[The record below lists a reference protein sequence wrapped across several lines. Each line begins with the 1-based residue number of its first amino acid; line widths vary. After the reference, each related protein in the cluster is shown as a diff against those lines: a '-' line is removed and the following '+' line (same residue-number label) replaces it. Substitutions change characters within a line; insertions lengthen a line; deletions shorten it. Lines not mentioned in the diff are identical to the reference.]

1 MRRSYEYVELQA
13 GDVAADTPLEFDL
26 YDRSGVALLPAGA
39 TLGSAAQQDFLFR
52 RFKPA
57 RKGDARPAQAPS
69 GERLTLDGMGL
80 AIGTMVGIRRRTGAV
95 RAMYRCRLIGYS
107 PSQAI
112 FLSPLQGAALDIA
125 HGDDIEAVAIGRAG
139 VFRFAATVE
148 SVHTSPAPFVIL
160 SPPGVVDRLRTRAQA
175 RVPVRFAARFSVGE
189 GSYDSNGTD
198 DGDGKDDRDGDGEN
212 GIAIVRDL
220 SLSGMSLA
228 ADRTIA
234 AAGEPLRVWLP
245 YEDDGAIRELA
256 LSVTVRHV
264 RADPAAPDLWL
275 HHVEFQAMDAADT
288 ARLKAMLYD
297 WLIASPRAGGAG

>member
-1 MRRSYEYVELQA
+1 MRRSHEYVELQA
-13 GDVAADTPLEFDL
+13 GEVAADTPLEFDL

-57 RKGDARPAQAPS
+57 RKGEAGPAQAPS
-69 GERLTLDGMGL
+69 GERLTLARMGL

-112 FLSPLQGAALDIA
+112 FLSPLQGAALDVV
-125 HGDDIEAVAIGRAG
+125 HGDDVEAVAIGRAA
-139 VFRFAATVE
+139 VFHFAATVE
-148 SVHTSPAPFVIL
+148 AVHASPVPFVIL
-160 SPPGVVDRLRTRAQA
+160 SPPGVADRLRTRSQA
-175 RVPVRFAARFSVGE
+175 RVPVRLAARFSAGE
-189 GSYDSNGTD
+189 
-198 DGDGKDDRDGDGEN
+198 GDGKDGQDGEN
-212 GIAIVRDL
+212 NIAIVRDL

-228 ADRTIA
+228 ADRAITE
-234 AAGEPLRVWLP
+234 AGEPLRVWLP

-256 LSVTVRHV
+256 LSGTVRHV

-275 HHVEFQAMDAADT
+275 HHVEFQAMAATDT
-288 ARLKAMLYD
+288 ARLKAMLFD

>member
-1 MRRSYEYVELQA
+1 MRRSHEYVELQA

-26 YDRSGVALLPAGA
+26 YDRSGVALLPVGA

-57 RKGDARPAQAPS
+57 RKGEARLAQAPS
-69 GERLTLDGMGL
+69 GERLTLERMGL

-112 FLSPLQGAALDIA
+112 FISPLQGAALDIA
-125 HGDDIEAVAIGRAG
+125 HGDDVEAVAIGRAA

-148 SVHTSPAPFVIL
+148 AVHASPVPFVIL
-160 SPPGVVDRLRTRAQA
+160 SPPGVADRLRTRSQA
-175 RVPVRFAARFSVGE
+175 RVPVRLAARFRADEGE
-189 GSYDSNGTD
+189 GAGNGGN
-198 DGDGKDDRDGDGEN
+198 DGNGGN
-212 GIAIVRDL
+212 GIGIVRDL
-220 SLSGMSLA
+220 SLSGMSIA

-234 AAGEPLRVWLP
+234 APGESLRVWLP

-256 LSVTVRHV
+256 LSGTVRHV

-275 HHVEFQAMDAADT
+275 HHVEFQTMEAADIG
-288 ARLKAMLYD
+288 RLKAMLFD
-297 WLIASPRAGGAG
+297 WLIALPRVGGAG

>member
-57 RKGDARPAQAPS
+57 RKGEARPAQGPS
-69 GERLTLDGMGL
+69 AERLTLERMDL

-112 FLSPLQGAALDIA
+112 FLSPLQGAALDVVR
-125 HGDDIEAVAIGRAG
+125 GDDVEAVAIGHAG

-148 SVHTSPAPFVIL
+148 AVHASPAPFVIL
-160 SPPGVVDRLRTRAQA
+160 SPPGVVDRLRTRSQA
-175 RVPVRFAARFSVGE
+175 RVAVRFAARFSVGE
-189 GSYDSNGTD
+189 GG
-198 DGDGKDDRDGDGEN
+198 GDGKEDRDGDGEN

-256 LSVTVRHV
+256 LSATVRHV
-264 RADPAAPDLWL
+264 RADPAAPDLLL
-275 HHVEFQAMDAADT
+275 HHVEFQAMAAADT
-288 ARLKAMLYD
+288 ARLKAMLFD

>member
-39 TLGSAAQQDFLFR
+39 TLGGSAQQDFLFR

-57 RKGDARPAQAPS
+57 RKGEARPAQAPS
-69 GERLTLDGMGL
+69 GERLTLERMGL

-125 HGDDIEAVAIGRAG
+125 HGDDVEAVAIGRAA

-148 SVHTSPAPFVIL
+148 AVHASPAPFVIL
-160 SPPGVVDRLRTRAQA
+160 SPPGVADRLRTRSQA
-175 RVPVRFAARFSVGE
+175 RVAVRLAARFSVGE
-189 GSYDSNGTD
+189 GDSNGKD
-198 DGDGKDDRDGDGEN
+198 DGDGKDDRDGDGEKN

-220 SLSGMSLA
+220 SLSGMSFA

-234 AAGEPLRVWLP
+234 AAGEPLHVWLP
-245 YEDDGAIRELA
+245 YEDDGAIKELA
-256 LSVTVRHV
+256 LSATVRHV
-264 RADPAAPDLWL
+264 RVDPAAPDLWL
-275 HHVEFQAMDAADT
+275 HHVEFQAMEAADT
-288 ARLKAMLYD
+288 ARLKAMLFD

>member
-1 MRRSYEYVELQA
+1 MRRSHEYVELQA

-26 YDRSGVALLPAGA
+26 YDRSGVALLPAGT

-57 RKGDARPAQAPS
+57 RKGEARPAQAPS
-69 GERLTLDGMGL
+69 SERLTLERMGL
-80 AIGTMVGIRRRTGAV
+80 AIGTMVGIRRRTGAA

-107 PSQAI
+107 PSQAT
-112 FLSPLQGAALDIA
+112 FLSPLQGGAALDIA
-125 HGDDIEAVAIGRAG
+125 HGDEVEAVAIGHAG

-148 SVHTSPAPFVIL
+148 AVHPSPAPFVIL
-160 SPPGVVDRLRTRAQA
+160 SPPGVVDLLRTRSQA
-175 RVPVRFAARFSVGE
+175 RVPVRFAARFSACE
-189 GSYDSNGTD
+189 GTD

-234 AAGEPLRVWLP
+234 AAGEPLHVWLP

-275 HHVEFQAMDAADT
+275 HHVEFQAMEAADT

>member
-1 MRRSYEYVELQA
+1 MRRSHEYVELQA

-57 RKGDARPAQAPS
+57 RKGEAGPAQALA
-69 GERLTLDGMGL
+69 GERLTLARMGL

-95 RAMYRCRLIGYS
+95 RAMYRCRLIGYG

-125 HGDDIEAVAIGRAG
+125 HGDDVEAVAIGRAA

-148 SVHTSPAPFVIL
+148 AVHASPVPFVIL
-160 SPPGVVDRLRTRAQA
+160 SPPGVADRLRTRSQA
-175 RVPVRFAARFSVGE
+175 RVPVRLAARFGVGASE
-189 GSYDSNGTD
+189 
-198 DGDGKDDRDGDGEN
+198 GDGTAENERDGNGEN
-212 GIAIVRDL
+212 GIGIVRDL

-228 ADRTIA
+228 ADREIA
-234 AAGEPLRVWLP
+234 EAGEPLRVWLP
-245 YEDDGAIRELA
+245 YEDDGAIKELA
-256 LSVTVRHV
+256 LSGTVRHV

-275 HHVEFQAMDAADT
+275 HHVEFQAMDATDT
-288 ARLKAMLYD
+288 ARLKAMLFD